1 MQDTSRF
8 TEKLKEKEKTIQ
20 LLKCRISELDL
31 KINDLNKLN
40 EQIEESKVTAKKDTV
55 KAEIKARHLQRD
67 IELRDIQIVNLKES

>member
-31 KINDLNKLN
+31 KISDLNKLN